1 MNPVNISSGTAIEMT
16 ANTVAT
22 VIISALI
29 MAYSSLVDTKLDGNI
44 PAMRITCLTS

>member
-16 ANTVAT
+16 ANTMAT